1 MAITY
6 HLDEHIDPAIAAGL
20 RQRGIDV
27 TTTLDQGLG
36 GASDLQQLGYALAQ
50 GRVLV
55 TCDSDFLVLA
65 AAGAAHA
72 GIVFWSA
79 QHRRLGQVV
88 LDLVMLAR
96 VASAEEMAGRI
107 EFL

>member
-1 MAITY
+1 MEIRY
-6 HLDEHIDPAIAAGL
+6 HLDEHIALAIAVGL

-27 TTTLDQGLG
+27 TTTADQGLCG
-36 GASDLQQLGYALAQ
+36 TADLRQLAHALSQ
-50 GRVLV
+50 GRVPV

-65 AAGAAHA
+65 AAGTTHA
-72 GIVFWSA
+72 GIVFWPA
-79 QHRRLGQVV
+79 KHRRLGRVV
-88 LDLVMLAR
+88 LDLVMLVR

>member
-1 MAITY
+1 MAIKY
-6 HLDEHIDPAIAAGL
+6 HLDEHIAPAIATGL

-36 GASDLQQLGYALAQ
+36 GASDAQQLAFALSRD
-50 GRVLV
+50 RVLV

-65 AAGAAHA
+65 AAGAAHS
-72 GIVFWSA
+72 GIVFWPVK
-79 QHRRLGQVV
+79 HRRLGQVV

-96 VASAEEMAGRI
+96 VASSEAMVGRI

>member
-6 HLDEHIDPAIAAGL
+6 HLDEHIAPAIAAGL

-36 GASDLQQLGYALAQ
+36 DASDLQQLAYALSQ
-50 GRVLV
+50 GRILV

-65 AAGAAHA
+65 AAGAAHS
-72 GIVFWSA
+72 GIVFWPA

-88 LDLVMLAR
+88 LDLVMFSR
-96 VASAEEMAGRI
+96 VASTEEMAGRI
-107 EFL
+107 EFP

>member
-1 MAITY
+1 MEIKY
-6 HLDEHIDPAIAAGL
+6 HLDEHIDPAIAVGL

-27 TTTLDQGLG
+27 TTTLDQGLC
-36 GASDLQQLGYALAQ
+36 GASDLRQVAFALSQ

-55 TCDSDFLVLA
+55 TCDSDLLMLA
-65 AAGAAHA
+65 AAGTAHS

-79 QHRRLGQVV
+79 KHRRLGQVV